1 MTANLTLLYASK
13 KEDIR
18 KRLEDYKKVWYEDDK
33 RIFSELAFC
42 LCTPQTKASAGDLA
56 VKRMVADNSLFTDK
70 WEQLQPHLAKAG
82 VRFSNNKSR
91 YIVEAR
97 EFFSRNQVMNI
108 KSKLNTSDIVGLRN
122 WLADNVK
129 GLGMKEASNFLR
141 NIGFGKDLAILDRH
155 ILRNM
160 VKYEIIP
167 ETPKTISKKTYLE
180 MEEVLR
186 KFAKSSSI
194 GMDEIDLLFWSEYGS
209 LPISE
214 MK

>member
-1 MTANLTLLYASK
+1 MAANLTLLYATK
-13 KEDIR
+13 KADIK
-18 KRLEDYKKVWYEDDK
+18 KRLEDYKKIWYENDEK
-33 RIFSELAFC
+33 IFSELAFC

-56 VKRMVADNSLFTDK
+56 VKRMLADNSLFTGKAEDI
-70 WEQLQPHLAKAG
+70 QPHLTKAG

-97 EFFSRNQVMNI
+97 EFFSQNNKMKI
-108 KSKLNTSDIVGLRN
+108 KSKLNTNDIVGLRN

-129 GLGMKEASNFLR
+129 GLGMKEASHFLR
-141 NIGFGKDLAILDRH
+141 NVGFGKDLAILDRH

-160 VKYEIIP
+160 VKYEIIS

-180 MEEVLR
+180 MEEILK
-186 KFAKSSSI
+186 KFAKSSGI
-194 GMDEIDLLFWSEYGS
+194 GVDEMDLLFWSEYGS
-209 LPISE
+209 LPIDK